1 MALENVSSYRDGN
14 KPHAYWSV
22 GLFPQYGFMQLNVRN
37 KRTKRGMESERERE
51 REREEGRTKVKKIRN
66 EGRKVGM

>member
-1 MALENVSSYRDGN
+1 
-14 KPHAYWSV
+14 
-22 GLFPQYGFMQLNVRN
+22 MQLNVRN